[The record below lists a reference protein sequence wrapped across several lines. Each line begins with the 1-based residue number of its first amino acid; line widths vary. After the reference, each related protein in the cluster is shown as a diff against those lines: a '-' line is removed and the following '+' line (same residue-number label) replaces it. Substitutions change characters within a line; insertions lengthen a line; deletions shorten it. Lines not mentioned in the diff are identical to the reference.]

1 MLLQNNWYA
10 NAQDSLVKGR
20 VEFPQLIEKVYGE
33 IWFTG
38 VTERPL
44 AGDDAFIAHLLG
56 ILQVALSLK
65 GQYSLFISVHF
76 ALFLQL
82 SVFKWLRI
90 TCLSFT
96 CQLRNVTYFRL
107 PSPESSSDMRSAF
120 NSQALCAV
128 PSRVL

>member
-1 MLLQNNWYA
+1 M

-56 ILQVALSLK
+56 FFAGCSVPERTVLTVHLS
-65 GQYSLFISVHF
+65 S
-76 ALFLQL
+76 
-82 SVFKWLRI
+82 
-90 TCLSFT
+90 
-96 CQLRNVTYFRL
+96 
-107 PSPESSSDMRSAF
+107 
-120 NSQALCAV
+120 LCAIFAAFCV
-128 PSRVL
+128 QMAQNNMLVIHLSTKKCNVLQASFP